1 MNIHFGNQSQFEL
14 FPGTTGDPIEN
25 SAPRFIFSR
34 IVLTFEN
41 VVVIFVFVIVGLIIA
56 FSLGVERGR
65 VKARLARPALIQ
77 QVTPVAIPSVMPNSQ
92 ISVTPGTNYKNYN
105 NEIVQNNLS
114 GTAIAST
121 IAPAPATIMPVST
134 IVKSN
139 PASTRTAALAPVK
152 PVAKAVVA
160 KSVVNKPTTKA
171 PPEKVVDKGYT
182 VQVASYKSDS
192 MAQKE
197 SADLKRKGLESF
209 VITKGNYLIV
219 CVGRFSGAQAQD
231 EAKKMF
237 NKLKKQYKDS
247 IVRSF

>member
-65 VKARLARPALIQ
+65 LKARLARPALIQ
-77 QVTPVAIPSVMPNSQ
+77 QVTPVAMPSVMPNSQ
-92 ISVTPGTNYKNYN
+92 ISVAPGTNYKNYN
-105 NEIVQNNLS
+105 SEIAQNNLS

-121 IAPAPATIMPVST
+121 VAPASATIMPVST

-139 PASTRTAALAPVK
+139 PTSTRTAAVAPVK

-160 KSVVNKPTTKA
+160 KA

-219 CVGRFSGAQAQD
+219 CVGRFSGQD

>member
-41 VVVIFVFVIVGLIIA
+41 VVVIFVFIIVSLIIA

-65 VKARLARPALIQ
+65 VKASLARPAAIQ
-77 QVTPVAIPSVMPNSQ
+77 SFTPTSRTSVMPNAQ
-92 ISVTPGTNYKNYN
+92 IAVAPAVTPVTNNGLA
-105 NEIVQNNLS
+105 LS
-114 GTAIAST
+114 GTAMA
-121 IAPAPATIMPVST
+121 AP
-134 IVKSN
+134 
-139 PASTRTAALAPVK
+139 LAPVTPSFIRVSKIVRPAASPAVVSALKPVSK
-152 PVAKAVVA
+152 PVASA
-160 KSVVNKPTTKA
+160 S
-171 PPEKVVDKGYT
+171 EKGVDKRYT
-182 VQVASYKSDS
+182 VQVASYKSDF

-197 SADLKRKGLESF
+197 LGELKRKGFESF
-209 VITKGNYLIV
+209 LMTKGNYVIV
-219 CVGRFSGAQAQD
+219 CVGRFSGQD

-247 IVRSF
+247 IVRSY